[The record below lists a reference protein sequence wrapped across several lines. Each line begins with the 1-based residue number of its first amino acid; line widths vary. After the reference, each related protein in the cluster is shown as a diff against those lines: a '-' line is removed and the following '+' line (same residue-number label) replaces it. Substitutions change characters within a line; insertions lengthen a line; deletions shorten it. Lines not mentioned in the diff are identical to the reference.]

1 MMIGG
6 ISGPSAGLSAA
17 ASRASSSSNA
27 ATSSASLRNIPLGA
41 SIPARPVAKLVGP
54 STSPATTVNLG
65 KVTSTMPAD
74 KLAPSVNRVVAQ
86 RSLKANMAMQHS
98 GSKLIGTHVDL
109 RL

>member
-1 MMIGG
+1 
-6 ISGPSAGLSAA
+6 
-17 ASRASSSSNA
+17 
-27 ATSSASLRNIPLGA
+27 
-41 SIPARPVAKLVGP
+41 
-54 STSPATTVNLG
+54 
-65 KVTSTMPAD
+65 MPAD